1 VSNDDDCVSERGQRR
16 CRFVVVVV
24 EPRCLIGEDVDDGV
38 GSDVNIVTVAA
49 ATPSSLT
56 ERKEKPLRRTTR
68 RQSSV
73 VEDAAVESGGRGG
86 GEDVASTL

>member
-1 VSNDDDCVSERGQRR
+1 MVVAI
-16 CRFVVVVV
+16 FVIG
-24 EPRCLIGEDVDDGV
+24 LIGEDVDDGV
-38 GSDVNIVTVAA
+38 GSDVNIVTVTA

-56 ERKEKPLRRTTR
+56 ERKEKPLRRATG

-73 VEDAAVESGGRGG
+73 VEDAAVESGGRGE

>member
-1 VSNDDDCVSERGQRR
+1 MVVAI
-16 CRFVVVVV
+16 FVIS
-24 EPRCLIGEDVDDGV
+24 LIGEDVNDGV

-49 ATPSSLT
+49 ATPLSLT
-56 ERKEKPLRRTTR
+56 ERKEKPLRRATR

>member
-1 VSNDDDCVSERGQRR
+1 MVVAI
-16 CRFVVVVV
+16 FVIG
-24 EPRCLIGEDVDDGV
+24 LIGEDVYDGV
-38 GSDVNIVTVAA
+38 GSDVNILTDAA

-56 ERKEKPLRRTTR
+56 ERKEKPLRRATR

>member
-1 VSNDDDCVSERGQRR
+1 MSNDDDCVSERGQGR
-16 CRFVVVVV
+16 CRFFVVVV

-56 ERKEKPLRRTTR
+56 ERKEKPLRRATQ

-73 VEDAAVESGGRGG
+73 VEDAAVELGGRGG